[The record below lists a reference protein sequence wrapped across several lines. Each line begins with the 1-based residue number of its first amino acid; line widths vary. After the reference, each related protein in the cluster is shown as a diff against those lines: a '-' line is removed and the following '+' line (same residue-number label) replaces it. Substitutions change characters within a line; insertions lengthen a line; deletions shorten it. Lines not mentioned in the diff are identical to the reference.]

1 MANASDREPLTGGAS
16 AAGAHEAA
24 KPWFYFFLGSCT
36 CNVLLLMAVGYL
48 LWYAMFR
55 PPSTSVCMQDYY
67 ENLES
72 VRANVS
78 AVVAEKSLA
87 NASQAKT
94 DCFLAKYKTITFELA
109 NYSDDPVAYQWKM
122 QIGSKEQMSEVFAER
137 RHMMHFGTFAS
148 FWLGQEFLTVMPV
161 PRIADCL
168 ARYSRYYPGEVQE
181 ELMQVDLRE
190 TSMMVTMVKMPECID
205 EMVDTY
211 RFENYEKYYY
221 YASNVKDTARM
232 HKASEEECET

>member
-1 MANASDREPLTGGAS
+1 MASASDREPLTGGAS
-16 AAGAHEAA
+16 AAGAREAS

-55 PPSTSVCMQDYY
+55 PPSTSACLQDYH

-87 NASQAKT
+87 NASQAKI
-94 DCFLAKYKTITFELA
+94 DCFLAKYKAITFELA

-137 RHMMHFGTFAS
+137 RHMMSANNYRQLYDLLNADGVWA
-148 FWLGQEFLTVMPV
+148 FL
-161 PRIADCL
+161 
-168 ARYSRYYPGEVQE
+168 YSRYYPGDVQE

-221 YASNVKDTARM
+221 YASNAKDTARM
-232 HKASEEECET
+232 HKASEDECETPPA